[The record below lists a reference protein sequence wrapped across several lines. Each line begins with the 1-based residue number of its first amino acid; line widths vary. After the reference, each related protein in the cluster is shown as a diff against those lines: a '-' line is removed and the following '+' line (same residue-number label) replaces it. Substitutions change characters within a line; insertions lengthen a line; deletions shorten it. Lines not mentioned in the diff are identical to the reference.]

1 MSLSIAVD
9 AVVLIAAVLGTWW
22 GWGRG
27 AARMIISTLATVAGL
42 FLAAQGRAQ
51 ISAAVS
57 ALLPDVDARLVS
69 LLVLVGVAWILLG
82 IAAWLFGNVLRTLL
96 HALRL
101 GLIDSLVG
109 ALLGF
114 AQALLLCSAILF
126 MLEATGTLLA
136 PAPEPLAS
144 LVVAS
149 AASQSSVLL
158 HAIVYP
164 FIWMLIGSSLPI
176 ELQQLLRP

>member
-1 MSLSIAVD
+1 MSLSVAVD

-42 FLAAQGRAQ
+42 FLAAQGRAP
-51 ISAAVS
+51 ISEVVS

-69 LLVLVGVAWILLG
+69 LLILVGAAWIFLG
-82 IAAWLFGNVLRTLL
+82 IAAWLLGNALRTLL
-96 HALRL
+96 QALRL

-109 ALLGF
+109 AVLGL

-126 MLEATGTLLA
+126 ALEATGTFLS
-136 PAPEPLAS
+136 PAPEPLGS
-144 LVVAS
+144 LAVAS
-149 AASQSSVLL
+149 AASQSAGLL
-158 HAIVYP
+158 HGIVYP
-164 FIWMLIGSSLPI
+164 FIWTLIGSSLPS
-176 ELQQLLRP
+176 ELQQILRP